1 MAVKKVPKT
10 KVKVKPPPGKR
21 AAKKK
26 TPKTSKKVKTATPKT
41 ATPKATPPSR
51 AAERLV
57 RNKGIPHKK
66 KVIALL
72 ALLLAYGTY
81 KVASPIVGKYL
92 AARAGETVDPLV
104 EAIRAKAQADALAQ
118 AAKNSKAAANAVAR
132 AEALANAKHRALWA
146 AGGIAK
152 IVEKVGGA
160 GLRLGFGLTKGTAK
174 LALDNPITRT
184 LINVVVIYP
193 IILYTLHKTVG
204 LRKTTRWLAKYAWMI
219 TKWILGKALKNMMPG
234 VWKTIKATLAAG
246 AAGGVYAAA
255 GAVGGI
261 ANLIG
266 ELLKKILGGSRGG
279 SSGGGGALMV
289 RSPSS
294 AYTTPAAGS
303 PTPSSPSTGSSS
315 AAYAIPAGS
324 SSPGWNPDDYGG
336 NGGDNPGAPRRKRS
350 SHAEKEIANDL
361 QAEKINQ
368 YRKWLT
374 PRRSRSRSPQP
385 GPSSAQ
391 QFTMFSTPV
400 PTRIGGNAALGR
412 TQTAVGW
419 GGPVNP
425 YEQAPS
431 MAGTVA
437 LVPVLIK
444 ILGKA
449 GTTGKQTAIAV
460 LGAMSGAQKARL
472 RSVMQYVGVQ
482 GTASV
487 VASILKQPLNI
498 VLAVLTRFF
507 FGKAKMA

>member
-1 MAVKKVPKT
+1 
-10 KVKVKPPPGKR
+10 
-21 AAKKK
+21 
-26 TPKTSKKVKTATPKT
+26 
-41 ATPKATPPSR
+41 
-51 AAERLV
+51 
-57 RNKGIPHKK
+57 
-66 KVIALL
+66 
-72 ALLLAYGTY
+72 
-81 KVASPIVGKYL
+81 
-92 AARAGETVDPLV
+92 
-104 EAIRAKAQADALAQ
+104 
-118 AAKNSKAAANAVAR
+118 
-132 AEALANAKHRALWA
+132 
-146 AGGIAK
+146 
-152 IVEKVGGA
+152 
-160 GLRLGFGLTKGTAK
+160 
-174 LALDNPITRT
+174 
-184 LINVVVIYP
+184 
-193 IILYTLHKTVG
+193 
-204 LRKTTRWLAKYAWMI
+204 
-219 TKWILGKALKNMMPG
+219 
-234 VWKTIKATLAAG
+234 
-246 AAGGVYAAA
+246 
-255 GAVGGI
+255 
-261 ANLIG
+261 
-266 ELLKKILGGSRGG
+266 
-279 SSGGGGALMV
+279 MV

-336 NGGDNPGAPRRKRS
+336 GGGNDGDNPGAPRRRKRS

-391 QFTMFSTPV
+391 QFTMFSTPF
-400 PTRIGGNAALGR
+400 PTRIGWNAALMFQPNGLQRLGR
-412 TQTAVGW
+412 TQTAVGR

-482 GTASV
+482 KTASV